1 MMNKIRILGL
11 LLFLTGL
18 IIGFIYDNSGLD
30 FLSGILVGAG
40 LIWTITGQI
49 KFRKNAR

>member
-11 LLFLTGL
+11 LLLFTGST
-18 IIGFIYDNSGLD
+18 IMYIYDNSGLD

-40 LIWTITGQI
+40 LIWTITGQVRL
-49 KFRKNAR
+49 K